1 VTFDEVVKF
10 VKFAGMDVGGSVG
23 TLVMT
28 APGMAGVLG
37 LNVLQ
42 LIVLQGIIAT
52 SGYAAGL
59 GAVLGFGTGGAM
71 LAVAGAAGPV
81 GLALTALFTVY
92 SLSGPAFRK
101 LIPAICVIAAKRME
115 IQGSTSSN

>member
-1 VTFDEVVKF
+1 
-10 VKFAGMDVGGSVG
+10 VKFAGMDVGGSFG
-23 TLVMT
+23 TLLMT
-28 APGMAGVLG
+28 APGTAGVLG

-71 LAVAGAAGPV
+71 LALAGAAGPV
-81 GLALTALFTVY
+81 GLALGVLFTAY

-101 LIPAICVIAAKRME
+101 LIPAICVIAAKRVE
-115 IQGSTSSN
+115 IEGSSSTSS

>member
-1 VTFDEVVKF
+1 
-10 VKFAGMDVGGSVG
+10 
-23 TLVMT
+23 MT
-28 APGMAGVLG
+28 APGTAGVLG

-71 LAVAGAAGPV
+71 LALAGAAGPV
-81 GLALTALFTVY
+81 GLALGVLFTAY

-101 LIPAICVIAAKRME
+101 LIPAICVIAAKRVE
-115 IQGSTSSN
+115 IEGSEFST